1 MSLFNLISKYF
12 RINTLI
18 LLLIAVTCSC
28 NRKNP
33 HEVSTDNSAKRD
45 TVYIERTSIDT
56 VYVDRYRKDTIFVC
70 DRIVSGAE
78 ANGKEVS
85 FILQPA
91 MYDSA
96 ATRKLLDKFL
106 WMNTIENYTDNG
118 QTELY
123 TRTDLEYL
131 PYLLLLCKNS
141 DNLTSGNDLQY
152 VFMSLCA
159 ECIDDKRL
167 FDLGKQI
174 IEQINKKRKR
184 FKIEYPDE
192 FSRGYM
198 ETFRMPKMFEPTS
211 IDTLRVRVVAHN
223 DREALKKLEK
233 YYQDKNDGL
242 GLAIYYKVLLG
253 YEGNGDLAEKF
264 YRVLEPYFEKTPQFR
279 SAVRE
284 VLLRAAIC
292 DHNERAQ
299 QLCDSLGFSLC
310 DYRIPQII
318 SREQIREKFPE

>member
-1 MSLFNLISKYF
+1 MIFFKLESKHSIAFILPMLLAICLYSCKNNNSNSMSSKNRGIS
-12 RINTLI
+12 
-18 LLLIAVTCSC
+18 
-28 NRKNP
+28 
-33 HEVSTDNSAKRD
+33 D
-45 TVYIERTSIDT
+45 TVYIEQFRIDT
-56 VYVDRYRKDTIFVC
+56 VHIDHYEKDTIFVC
-70 DRIVSGAE
+70 DRIVSGTE

-131 PYLLLLCKNS
+131 PYLLLLCNNS
-141 DNLTSGNDLQY
+141 NNLTSGNDLQY

-192 FSRGYM
+192 FSKGYM
-198 ETFRMPKMFEPTS
+198 ETFRMPKMFEPTT

-223 DREALKKLEK
+223 DRKALKKLEK
-233 YYQDKNDGL
+233 YYLDKNDGL
-242 GLAIYYKVLLG
+242 GIAIYYKVLLG

-264 YRVLEPYFEKTPQFR
+264 YRVLEPYFEKTPQLR

-292 DHNERAQ
+292 DHNDRAQ

-310 DYRIPQII
+310 DYRL
-318 SREQIREKFPE
+318 PEPGQLKY